1 MFLQNWVQIN
11 KTPFSKILKYEKEE
25 VMLETLSKIAT
36 IPSMSHENVN
46 QMSCATFPILQSLTR
61 RVDSPFK
68 NDSI

>member
-1 MFLQNWVQIN
+1 
-11 KTPFSKILKYEKEE
+11 
-25 VMLETLSKIAT
+25 MLETLSKIAT
-36 IPSMSHENVN
+36 IPLMSHENVN